1 MRTLDIFFDVD
12 YTILGLDG
20 SLRPWTREV
29 FEQLVEDGHRLH
41 VWSGVGDRSA
51 VLREHGLTHLVEAC
65 YQKPLANHEAAL
77 AELGVPLTPD
87 FVIDD
92 SPEIPAGLRRCA
104 GRGLRG
110 GHAERL
116 LPPRPRRGAAARLRG
131 GAGVRRHGRLGGPS
145 LLREGQPRPAL
156 GRARGAWA
164 AWRWRAR
171 RTLVSSL
178 R

>member
-77 AELGVPLTPD
+77 EELGVPLTPD

-92 SPEIPAGLRRCA
+92 SPEIPAVFGGALVAAYAAGTPSDYFPRDRDEELLRAC
-104 GRGLRG
+104 
-110 GHAERL
+110 E
-116 LPPRPRRGAAARLRG
+116 AAREFAAT
-131 GAGVRRHGRLGGPS
+131 GASADPRYCAKGSRVRR
-145 LLREGQPRPAL
+145 
-156 GRARGAWA
+156 
-164 AWRWRAR
+164 
-171 RTLVSSL
+171 
-178 R
+178 